1 MTSEKQIWRVLRWIF
16 IFSIAL
22 SITFIFVGCRNK
34 NKTSSEIT
42 NISGT
47 YYGANGSILTLLPD
61 KTAYYYRKDFSSAN
75 TDASWLY
82 VGDTLTVSL
91 PRFEDKIVM
100 VTATATVDSDNI
112 SSFELSSLN
121 PFWENETYKRI
132 SSDTK
137 QHTKAEYDEMINKN
151 Q

>member
-1 MTSEKQIWRVLRWIF
+1 MSD
-16 IFSIAL
+16 FS
-22 SITFIFVGCRNK
+22 
-34 NKTSSEIT
+34 

-47 YYGANGSILTLLPD
+47 YYGDNGSILTLLPD
-61 KTAYYYRKDFSSAN
+61 KTSYYYRKDFSSAN

-121 PFWENETYKRI
+121 PFWENKTYKRI

-137 QHTKAEYDEMINKN
+137 QHTKAEYDEIINKN